1 MLALYPVLGDLLL
14 LLGPSGED
22 VLPDRQHHRLVAD
35 AGEVGAGVAVGLL
48 RYRHKVDVLRERPLG
63 GVDLEDLKPR
73 LLVGH
78 PDLDHPIEP
87 AGPEERR
94 VDDVGPVGGGD
105 DDEVVERLQ
114 AVHLREDLAY
124 HPLGDVG
131 VAGSPAPGGSD
142 GVHLVEEEDGWSRMP
157 RFPEGPPHRS
167 PSPPDPTRR
176 PTWRGTPAPS
186 SR

>member
-105 DDEVVERLQ
+105 DDDVVERLQ
-114 AVHLREDLAY
+114 AVHLR
-124 HPLGDVG
+124 
-131 VAGSPAPGGSD
+131 
-142 GVHLVEEEDGWSRMP
+142 
-157 RFPEGPPHRS
+157 
-167 PSPPDPTRR
+167 
-176 PTWRGTPAPS
+176 
-186 SR
+186 